1 MLEEKYTMRQAKKKK
16 RPSYCIVKSNNWL
29 KMHGYPLER
38 NGSIICPEDENSRV
52 RVY

>member
-1 MLEEKYTMRQAKKKK
+1 MRQAKKKN

-38 NGSIICPEDENSRV
+38 KGSIICPEDKNGVHLCELP
-52 RVY
+52 YC